1 MAQADYISNLNQYFW
16 LSIMPYIQ
24 IRTNKMLL
32 QFLSKNKK
40 ATKKEENN
48 FVQGISKASQ
58 TSEYIQLVS
67 PTNMSVLII
76 GESGTGKK

>member
-1 MAQADYISNLNQYFW
+1 
-16 LSIMPYIQ
+16 MPYIQ

-58 TSEYIQLVS
+58 TSC
-67 PTNMSVLII
+67 
-76 GESGTGKK
+76 